1 MLHHSYRQ
9 LGVGCVCAGKKEGD
23 PERARQR
30 ERDFK
35 NSQARRENIMMRKWK
50 VSRNNNEYLKIKEH
64 LIVLHKNR
72 ESGKWKYS
80 FDKQKS
86 GQ

>member
-9 LGVGCVCAGKKEGD
+9 LGVGYVCVGKIEGD

-35 NSQARRENIMMRKWK
+35 NSQARRENFMMQKWK
-50 VSRNNNEYLKIKEH
+50 VPRNNNEYLKIKEH
-64 LIVLHKNR
+64 LIVLYKNR
-72 ESGKWKYS
+72 KSGKWKYS
-80 FDKQKS
+80 FDKQ
-86 GQ
+86 

>member
-9 LGVGCVCAGKKEGD
+9 LGVGYVCVGKIEGD

-35 NSQARRENIMMRKWK
+35 NSQARRENFMMQKWK
-50 VSRNNNEYLKIKEH
+50 VPRNNNEYLKIKEH
-64 LIVLHKNR
+64 LIVLYKNR
-72 ESGKWKYS
+72 
-80 FDKQKS
+80 KS
-86 GQ
+86 